1 MTTLLDQPAAPPR
14 SDRAGRVKA
23 AAMAVGAGV
32 ATGLVVGFAVAIAGR
47 WA

>member
-1 MTTLLDQPAAPPR
+1 MTTLLDQPDTSTR
-14 SDRAGRVKA
+14 TERVGRVKSA
-23 AAMAVGAGV
+23 ALAVGAGL

>member
-1 MTTLLDQPAAPPR
+1 MTALVDQSAPPTQPGR
-14 SDRAGRVKA
+14 SERVKA
-23 AAMAVGAGV
+23 AAMAVGAGL